1 MEEIY
6 ENLDDIQHSSQF
18 ASDYITYEEG
28 ELPSQPQQNSIT
40 IYEVEVQDGDSPN
53 TFKEIST
60 LELENDKETNQATP
74 PPSHETLNAENFEER
89 TLMMRWL
96 G

>member
-18 ASDYITYEEG
+18 ASDYIT
-28 ELPSQPQQNSIT
+28 QPQQNSIT

-53 TFKEIST
+53 TLKEIST
-60 LELENDKETNQATP
+60 LELDNDKETNQATP
-74 PPSHETLNAENFEER
+74 PPSHKTLNTENFEER